1 MLRRIID
8 ISVNLRRIVLV
19 AAVGI
24 LVLGIVQLD
33 SVKRDVLPEFSP
45 VEVEVQTEALGLSAS
60 EVERLI
66 TTPLEQDLLSGV
78 AFLES
83 IESASLPGLSS
94 VVMTFQPGTTLLNA
108 RQVVAERLVQAA
120 GLPQVAGRPQMLQPY
135 SSTGRVALISL
146 SSDELSPI
154 ETSVLARWVI
164 VPRLL
169 GVEGVANAS
178 IWGFRDRQLQVLVD
192 PARLAEQEV
201 SLSQVISTAGNALE
215 VSPLTFL
222 EASSPGT
229 GGFIDTVNQ
238 RLHVFHEQAIST
250 PEELAQVA
258 VEDPDGG
265 AVFVDGQP
273 LTLGEVS
280 TIVTDHQPLIGDAYC
295 GGPCVL
301 LVIEKFPSSNTP
313 EVVDNIHE
321 ALRALQPGLEG
332 ITIDSSIY
340 EPATFIDAS
349 FGNLGTAL
357 WIGLAL
363 VALVMIALL
372 FDWRVVLVGAFTIA
386 TSLAA
391 AVLVL
396 YMTDATMNAMTLA
409 GITLALIL
417 IVDDA
422 IIGAKGLF
430 ERAPQRSATE
440 EGPRLARRV
449 ADAALKTRS
458 ATFYAAITVAAA
470 AFTFYFLDGVQGAF
484 LPHIATSFLMAL
496 GVSLIVSLTVAP
508 ALAAIIIR
516 NAPSAGSTSPLAKR
530 LTSWWTKSAPGLA
543 TKFGRAGIAFVLA
556 LGLALASLPF
566 IDQSFRPDL
575 KQRDLLIELTAPAG
589 TSLATMDAV
598 AADVVDAVAS
608 LDEVVNVGAHVGR
621 AISSDQVVNVNAG
634 EVWVKLS
641 ESGDYDTAVAA
652 VEAAITTPEGV
663 TARVSTYS
671 DQRVSQILG
680 GSTDEL
686 IVRVYGDNPQ
696 QLETVAGTV
705 QSSLASVRGL
715 EDVRIDLPIEEPTI
729 EVDVDLARAQ
739 AVGLKPGDIRR
750 NATTLLS
757 GIVVGNLFESQKVF
771 DVVVWGTP
779 ELRES
784 VDDVLALPIATPDGG
799 SVALSDVA
807 NVEVVPNLAVIR
819 HESASTYL
827 DVIADPGNR
836 PVAEVQADV
845 ATAIANVN
853 FPIEYHAEVIGAY
866 ANVSTGFG
874 STSVILAAVFAV
886 FILMQAAF
894 SSWRL
899 AFIVFLTVPMGL
911 AGGFAALALTGTD
924 FTLGSVA
931 ALVALLGLAGRAA
944 IHLVQTYQRKERAG
958 AEFGVDLV
966 AQTSSELMVPVVTS
980 LAAVVGLSLSFGFF
994 SSRAGLEIVG
1004 DMAWVLLGGA
1014 ITTAL
1019 YLGMVLPA
1027 FYLRWG
1033 FIAEPDTVADDLTDL
1048 LDVELTELGT
1058 GGE

>member
-470 AFTFYFLDGVQGAF
+470 
-484 LPHIATSFLMAL
+484 
-496 GVSLIVSLTVAP
+496 
-508 ALAAIIIR
+508 
-516 NAPSAGSTSPLAKR
+516 
-530 LTSWWTKSAPGLA
+530 
-543 TKFGRAGIAFVLA
+543 
-556 LGLALASLPF
+556 
-566 IDQSFRPDL
+566 
-575 KQRDLLIELTAPAG
+575 
-589 TSLATMDAV
+589 
-598 AADVVDAVAS
+598 
-608 LDEVVNVGAHVGR
+608 
-621 AISSDQVVNVNAG
+621 
-634 EVWVKLS
+634 
-641 ESGDYDTAVAA
+641 
-652 VEAAITTPEGV
+652 
-663 TARVSTYS
+663 
-671 DQRVSQILG
+671 
-680 GSTDEL
+680 
-686 IVRVYGDNPQ
+686 
-696 QLETVAGTV
+696 
-705 QSSLASVRGL
+705 
-715 EDVRIDLPIEEPTI
+715 
-729 EVDVDLARAQ
+729 
-739 AVGLKPGDIRR
+739 
-750 NATTLLS
+750 
-757 GIVVGNLFESQKVF
+757 
-771 DVVVWGTP
+771 
-779 ELRES
+779 
-784 VDDVLALPIATPDGG
+784 
-799 SVALSDVA
+799 
-807 NVEVVPNLAVIR
+807 
-819 HESASTYL
+819 
-827 DVIADPGNR
+827 
-836 PVAEVQADV
+836 
-845 ATAIANVN
+845 
-853 FPIEYHAEVIGAY
+853 
-866 ANVSTGFG
+866 
-874 STSVILAAVFAV
+874 
-886 FILMQAAF
+886 
-894 SSWRL
+894 
-899 AFIVFLTVPMGL
+899 
-911 AGGFAALALTGTD
+911 
-924 FTLGSVA
+924 
-931 ALVALLGLAGRAA
+931 
-944 IHLVQTYQRKERAG
+944 
-958 AEFGVDLV
+958 
-966 AQTSSELMVPVVTS
+966 
-980 LAAVVGLSLSFGFF
+980 
-994 SSRAGLEIVG
+994 
-1004 DMAWVLLGGA
+1004 
-1014 ITTAL
+1014 
-1019 YLGMVLPA
+1019 
-1027 FYLRWG
+1027 
-1033 FIAEPDTVADDLTDL
+1033 
-1048 LDVELTELGT
+1048 
-1058 GGE
+1058 